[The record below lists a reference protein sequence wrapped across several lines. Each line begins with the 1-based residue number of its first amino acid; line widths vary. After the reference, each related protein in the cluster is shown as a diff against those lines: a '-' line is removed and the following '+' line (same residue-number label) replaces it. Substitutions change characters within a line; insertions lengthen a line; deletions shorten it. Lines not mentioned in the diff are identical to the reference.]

1 MAVHSASRLRGD
13 DAADA
18 VICAATGVHN
28 GRMKRDLYTLLLYIV
43 AAAFL
48 GSIVWW
54 ATHLALMPGL

>member
-1 MAVHSASRLRGD
+1 
-13 DAADA
+13 
-18 VICAATGVHN
+18 
-28 GRMKRDLYTLLLYIV
+28 MKRDLYTLLLYIV